1 MENFDID
8 LIIKVCNLK
17 YLEKKQQIDIAK
29 ILKLS
34 PAKVTRILQR
44 AFDMDIIKIS
54 IADNNMQI
62 TRLESELEKEFN
74 LRRAL
79 IVKSESKNEN
89 DIKKFIGQRL
99 ANYLLNIL
107 KGGEVLGISHSS
119 TVSEVI
125 NSLPM
130 KIPLKIKVVQ
140 LLGGSYH
147 LTFEGMDFTKELSDK
162 FGVFPN
168 ILYAPLFVDNKKVKK
183 AILNDSS
190 IKNTFSVFKKVN
202 IAIVGI
208 GSFYPIGNSTIYKSG
223 NLTQLE
229 IEELKHENVV
239 GDIFGHFFNE
249 NGNFCKTSVEDRI
262 ISIPIEYIKPI
273 EFRIGAAGGINKLKP
288 IRSALKGGL
297 INILATDE
305 EVAENLLKKG

>member
-62 TRLESELEKEFN
+62 TKLESELEKEFN

-79 IVKSESKNEN
+79 IVKSESKNKN
-89 DIKKFIGQRL
+89 DIKKLIGQRL

-107 KGGEVLGISHSS
+107 KDGEVLGISHSS

-162 FGVFPN
+162 FSVFPN

-183 AILNDSS
+183 AILSDSS
-190 IKNTFSVFKKVN
+190 IKNTFSIFKKVN

-229 IEELKHENVV
+229 IEELKHENVA

-273 EFRIGAAGGINKLKP
+273 EFIIGAAAGINKLKP

-305 EVAENLLKKG
+305 EVAKNLLKKG